1 MNEQVSVEL
10 IGKSAESV
18 PLGRRIRR
26 FYDDLFLSR
35 TIRVLESE
43 LQACKLDK
51 LHQIDAL
58 RAEKRELQERI
69 KELERALMPGKIHT
83 PISVPLRSLD
93 PPPVKWDDLV
103 ARKVEENAK
112 RAAEEAAT
120 KEN

>member
-69 KELERALMPGKIHT
+69 KELEKAIMPGRIH
-83 PISVPLRSLD
+83 L
-93 PPPVKWDDLV
+93 PPPGPAPKLETQRTSWDQIV
-103 ARKVEENAK
+103 AERVRENERK
-112 RAAEEAAT
+112 AAEESAE